1 MIYAVI
7 DTNVLVSALLSPH
20 PDAAT
25 VQVVSAISK
34 SRFRPLYN
42 KEILVEY
49 REVLNRQKFTFP
61 PQVERRCLSCDWQH
75 EAFPQESHCGDAC

>member
-7 DTNVLVSALLSPH
+7 DTNVLVSALISRH
-20 PDAAT
+20 PDTAT

-42 KEILVEY
+42 KEILEDPDAVFDIIKNDLDPLKKAIDFFMEQ
-49 REVLNRQKFTFP
+49 LFP
-61 PQVERRCLSCDWQH
+61 KM
-75 EAFPQESHCGDAC
+75 

>member
-7 DTNVLVSALLSPH
+7 DTNVLVSALLSRH
-20 PDAAT
+20 PDTAT

-42 KEILVEY
+42 KEILAEY
-49 REVLNRQKFTFP
+49 RDVLSRPKFSFL
-61 PQVERRCLSCDWQH
+61 RHLL
-75 EAFPQESHCGDAC
+75 